1 MQVITADV
9 VLAGPDL
16 APVEQGAVL
25 VDGERVAWVGR
36 AADLSPDRYPADTPV
51 RALGPVTV
59 LPGLIDCH
67 VHLAFDGG
75 PAPVTRM
82 LAEDDARLV
91 ALMTRNARR
100 LLSVGVTTARDLGDR
115 GYLGVAVRD
124 AIADGTLRGPRLL
137 AAGPPLTVTGGHCWF
152 MGGEVDTEQDVRRT
166 VRRHHKRGVDLVK
179 VMSTGGFMTE
189 GSAPWFAQFEPA
201 EVRAAVEEAHRVG
214 KRVAAHVHGVVGIER
229 ALDAGVDTLEHC
241 TFVHA
246 DGSRRLVP
254 ELADRIAASAAY
266 VSPTWN
272 LLLPLFQEWLPD
284 REYVLEP
291 LHRHG
296 ARIIAGT
303 DAGIDH
309 VPHHGFVESL
319 LAMASSG
326 LPNVEVLTAATSRA
340 AEALGLATVT
350 GALTEGLSADLI
362 AVGGDPRHDLA
373 ALHDL
378 RLVLARGEPFSPDPL
393 PPIRPLRRE
402 DLPAFAFTAPGAGA
416 PPPPETQTA

>member
-1 MQVITADV
+1 MQVITADL
-9 VLAGPDL
+9 VLAGPEL
-16 APVEQGAVL
+16 APVERGAVL
-25 VDGERVAWVGR
+25 VDGDRIAWVGR

-51 RALGPVTV
+51 LALGPATV

-75 PAPVTRM
+75 PAPVARM
-82 LAEDDARLV
+82 RAEDDARQV

-115 GYLGVAVRD
+115 GYLGVSVRD
-124 AIADGTLRGPRLL
+124 AIADGTVHGPRLL

-152 MGGEVDTEQDVRRT
+152 MGAEVDTEQDVRRM
-166 VRRHHKRGVDLVK
+166 VRRHHKHGVDLVK
-179 VMSTGGFMTE
+179 IMSTGGFMTD

-229 ALDAGVDTLEHC
+229 ALDAAVDTLEHC

-246 DGSRRLVP
+246 DGSRRVVP

-272 LLLPLFQEWLPD
+272 LLLPLFQEWLPE

-291 LHRHG
+291 LYRRG
-296 ARIIAGT
+296 ARIVAST
-303 DAGIDH
+303 DAGIDN
-309 VPHHGFVESL
+309 VPHHGFVRSL
-319 LAMASSG
+319 QAMASSG
-326 LPNVEVLTAATSRA
+326 LPTTEVLTAATTRA

-350 GALTEGLSADLI
+350 GAVTAGLSADLI

-373 ALHDL
+373 VLHDL
-378 RLVLARGEPFSPDPL
+378 RLVLVRGEPFSPDPL
-393 PPIRPLRRE
+393 PPIPPLRRA
-402 DLPAFAFTAPGAGA
+402 DLPGFAFTAPGADA
-416 PPPPETQTA
+416 PPPPAAQTA